1 VIDEGQQAASQES
14 HTRQSVDDAETHFL
28 PEETPFYQQA
38 SRGDGTRLEAKEHAQ
53 NRNGRHVIEET
64 RDSTTRRGK
73 KEGIRERRDHDRAA
87 MVMYDE

>member
-1 VIDEGQQAASQES
+1 MDEGRQAVPQEFFK
-14 HTRQSVDDAETHFL
+14 RQSVDNAETHFL
-28 PEETPFYQQA
+28 PEETPLYQQA
-38 SRGDGTRLEAKEHAQ
+38 SRGYETRLEAKEHAQ

-73 KEGIRERRDHDRAA
+73 EEGIRERRDHDRAA